1 MKKFRGADILLFLT
15 SFIFAGIYFASIYS
29 YFAGVHR
36 GFLDAY
42 EVGIYGIDAFKDT
55 FQLSILMLSI
65 FGIIPFCCIYN
76 IAFGVYK
83 WHKKELTKFEKII
96 LSINLALV
104 VIGIIIFIIF
114 L

>member
-1 MKKFRGADILLFLT
+1 MKKSFVVADILLFLT
-15 SFIFAGIYFASIYS
+15 SLIFAGIYFASIYS
-29 YFAGVHR
+29 YFVGVHR

-83 WHKKELTKFEKII
+83 WHKKKLTKFQKII
-96 LSINLALV
+96 LSINLVLV
-104 VIGIIIFIIF
+104 VIGIIF
-114 L
+114 LERV